1 MTGKIKL
8 NAASGGGSVS
18 LQAPSSSG
26 NDRVYT
32 VPDIG
37 SDGTLATTATAG
49 KILQVIHVNSNTHQ
63 SSTST
68 SYVDLSGMT
77 ATITP
82 SSSSNKIFLIFN
94 LAISKADNQ
103 SFLGRI
109 LRNGSVISGAGGVRV
124 AGQNTQEEGVW
135 LNVRTTIYD
144 TQPSIIHYLDS
155 PATTSAVTYKAQGKT
170 TGSAALFTLNRTG
183 SGVNYLFDS
192 PTFSSITLMEIAS

>member
-68 SYVDLSGMT
+68 SYVDLSGVT
-77 ATITP
+77 ASITP
-82 SSSSNKIFLIFN
+82 SSSSNKIYIICT
-94 LAISKADNQ
+94 LAISKTNNQ
-103 SFLGRI
+103 GFLGRI
-109 LRNGSVISGAGGVRV
+109 VRDGSAISGAGGVRI
-124 AGQNTQEEGVW
+124 AGQNNQDEGVM
-135 LNVRTTIYD
+135 LNMRTTLYD
-144 TQPSIIHYLDS
+144 THPGVIHFLDT
-155 PATTSAVTYKAQGKT
+155 PATTSAVTYKAQGKVT
-170 TGSAALFTLNRTG
+170 SSGFYFYLNRTG
-183 SGVNYLFDS
+183 QGQNYAYDS
-192 PTFSSITLMEIAS
+192 PAFSSITLWEVAA